1 MIIMIVIIINLYNS
15 NSYVFCYRIFIELHI
30 RFVFSSLIFI
40 MALLFLVRPDADS
53 VFRESGLCRAV
64 RSGTDAC
71 SIIAFGNLCPG
82 EFSSLVYS
90 IINNTSTETVQ
101 KVWRMPVWI
110 FLKINCLLLFHFILL
125 ILEFLNSRLND

>member
-15 NSYVFCYRIFIELHI
+15 NSYVFCYRIFIELHIHI

-101 KVWRMPVWI
+101 KV
-110 FLKINCLLLFHFILL
+110 
-125 ILEFLNSRLND
+125 